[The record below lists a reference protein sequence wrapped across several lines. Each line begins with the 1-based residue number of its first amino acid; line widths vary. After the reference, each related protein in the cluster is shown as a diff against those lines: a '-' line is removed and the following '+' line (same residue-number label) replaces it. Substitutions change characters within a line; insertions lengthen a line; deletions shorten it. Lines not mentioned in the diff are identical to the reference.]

1 MAALLP
7 VACRAMQE
15 LIDLYR
21 HNGWANERVFAVA
34 QNVDASLLEVD
45 AAGTRDTV
53 KGTLA
58 HLARVEDIYLTMI
71 QGKPRESVASRDEYE
86 AHDLAWMRRHLQQIA
101 EGFVRAIETATPDI
115 LARRLDI
122 AVKVPVTARDGL
134 LQVLTH
140 SSQHRSQVLSWLS
153 AQGVPTPD
161 LDYVVMLEEQRGESS
176 H

>member
-1 MAALLP
+1 ML
-7 VACRAMQE
+7 E

-21 HNGWANERVFAVA
+21 HNAWANKRVFALA
-34 QNVDASLLEVD
+34 QDVEPSLLD
-45 AAGTRDTV
+45 ADAPGTRDTV

-58 HLARVEDIYLTMI
+58 HLARVEYLYLTMI
-71 QGKPRESVASRDEYE
+71 QGKARASVESPEDYA
-86 AHDLAWMRRHLQQIA
+86 AHDLAWMCRHLQEIA
-101 EGFVRAIETATPDI
+101 EGFVRVIETATPDV

-161 LDYVVMLEEQRGESS
+161 LDYVVMLGEQRGGS
-176 H
+176 